1 MSLGSPEFNNEMH
14 VIRKSPHYY
23 NFYQYEA
30 TKQRYKDTMK
40 EMGGRC
46 ERGNERERERERERD
61 GKSAKQVKI
70 WSARVRAAAPV
81 CR

>member
-1 MSLGSPEFNNEMH
+1 MH
-14 VIRKSPHYY
+14 VIRKSPQYY
-23 NFYQYEA
+23 NYYQYEA

-40 EMGGRC
+40 EMGGMC
-46 ERGNERERERERERD
+46 ERERD